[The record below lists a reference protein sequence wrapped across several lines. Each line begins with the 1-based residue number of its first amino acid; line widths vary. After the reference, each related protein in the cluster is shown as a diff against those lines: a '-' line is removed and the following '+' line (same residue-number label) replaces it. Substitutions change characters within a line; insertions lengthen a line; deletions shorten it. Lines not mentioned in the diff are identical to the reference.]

1 MKDKIIYA
9 ITIFVSV
16 FYIIGAN
23 KYILKGEDFFDKNES
38 SRLFLSEVQEVIS
51 KSESEYGE
59 INVNFKAKIL
69 EGENKG
75 ETVEALQM
83 LDQTSSINSPAL
95 KPKDKIYLYKH
106 ESDDGLIWY
115 ADQYDRAHY
124 LIVLGVIFVGFVIIF
139 GRIKGVNTI
148 IALVFTCLSVFCVY
162 VPAILKGHNVYL
174 WSIVTCLYI
183 GVSTL
188 LIVQGTTK
196 KSFASMIGCLSG
208 TAVAGILTFIMS
220 KVLSLT
226 GVLNEESLYIYYMNS
241 ESPIDLR
248 AIIFGS
254 IVVGAIGAIMDVSID
269 IASSLNEVVNASENP
284 KFNDIIKAGFEIGR
298 DIIGTMANT
307 LVLAYIGS
315 SLCCTL
321 LIASYSGSITYLLNR
336 EAIVVEILQA
346 LAGSI
351 GIFFTI
357 PLTTYISAFL
367 YLDCHKNKKNGK
379 FLPLNKENQKAK
391 KKKITTESFK
401 EDPWKI

>member
-9 ITIFVSV
+9 LTIFLSV

-23 KYILKGEDFFDKNES
+23 RYILKGEAFFDKNES
-38 SRLFLSEVQEVIS
+38 SRLFLSEVQEIIS
-51 KSESEYGE
+51 KTESEYGE
-59 INVNFKAKIL
+59 INVNFKARIL
-69 EGENKG
+69 DGDNEGEI
-75 ETVEALQM
+75 VDALQM
-83 LDQTSSINSPAL
+83 LDQTSSINSPDL
-95 KPKDKIYLYKH
+95 KTGDKIYLYKH
-106 ESDDGLIWY
+106 ESEEELIWY

-174 WSIVTCLYI
+174 WSIITCLYI
-183 GVSTL
+183 GISTL

-226 GVLNEESLYIYYMNS
+226 GVLNEESLYIYYMNA
-241 ESPIDLR
+241 ENPIDLR

-269 IASSLNEVVNASENP
+269 IASSLNEVVNASANP
-284 KFNDIIKAGFEIGR
+284 QFNDIIKAGFEIGR

-321 LIASYSGSITYLLNR
+321 LIASYSGSITYLINR
-336 EAIVVEILQA
+336 EAIIVEILQA

-367 YLDCHKNKKNGK
+367 YLDCYKNKKNGK
-379 FLPLNKENQKAK
+379 FLPLNKETQKVK